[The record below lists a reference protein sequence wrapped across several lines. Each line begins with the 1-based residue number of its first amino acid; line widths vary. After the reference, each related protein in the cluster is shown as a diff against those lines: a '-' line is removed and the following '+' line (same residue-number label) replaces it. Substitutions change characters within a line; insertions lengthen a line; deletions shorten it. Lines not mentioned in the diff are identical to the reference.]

1 MPALGPVV
9 LGAIAVFVLV
19 LGSLVMQGRRQT
31 RARQSQRS
39 DLGLQRVA
47 IPDPVLT
54 ARILAACSSGAA
66 GGDATL
72 AGLERVGTDQP
83 GTWYV
88 AMVKPASAA
97 GAAAADGA
105 APLMRVLLVID
116 GLPRLGTATEPAAIN
131 GTDCLWTQR
140 WASGLLIVEGAP
152 GAGDAVRDFDK
163 MKDAGARAVAADT
176 AQ

>member
-19 LGSLVMQGRRQT
+19 LGSLVMQARRQT

-47 IPDPVLT
+47 IPDSVLT
-54 ARILAACSSGAA
+54 ARILAACSSGAI
-66 GGDATL
+66 GGAATL
-72 AGLERVGTDQP
+72 AGLERVTIDQP

-88 AMVKPASAA
+88 PMVKHT
-97 GAAAADGA
+97 AAAADGA
-105 APLMRVLLVID
+105 APPMRVLLVID
-116 GLPRLGTATEPAAIN
+116 GLPRTGTATEPAVID

>member
-19 LGSLVMQGRRQT
+19 LGSLVMQARRQT

-88 AMVKPASAA
+88 AMVTGIGSRRRGRRRRRAAHA
-97 GAAAADGA
+97 GAA
-105 APLMRVLLVID
+105 
-116 GLPRLGTATEPAAIN
+116 
-131 GTDCLWTQR
+131 
-140 WASGLLIVEGAP
+140 
-152 GAGDAVRDFDK
+152 RD
-163 MKDAGARAVAADT
+163 
-176 AQ
+176 